1 MKKSRDRE
9 VNYICFLLTKR
20 LLNVIVIFSYSERHL
35 ILRES
40 WAAYKTTC
48 IEQTVGKCVLSH
60 LYMLNLGTSWQPD
73 TDGDHNFIHVLLH

>member
-1 MKKSRDRE
+1 M
-9 VNYICFLLTKR
+9 
-20 LLNVIVIFSYSERHL
+20 IVIFSYSERHL

-48 IEQTVGKCVLSH
+48 IEQTVGKMRAVPPICH
-60 LYMLNLGTSWQPD
+60 LYMLNLATSWQPD